1 MNTFADLLGLIL
13 ATVLTLLIFARL
25 WGAVRVFY
33 PVAYLL
39 LGLLAGYVAVVSL
52 RRVLIPGLLLPL
64 QQAQAWPTLLLPLGL
79 LVLLLLRMSRQ
90 PRLYHLGLPAV
101 GWLAGAM
108 AGLALAG
115 AVRGTLLPQMLAV
128 IVLTPTEGRHPGL
141 DPVLTLLSAFL
152 TLAVLTQAWHRQET
166 NPTLRTWLTVPAR
179 IGKLALMAA
188 AGVFLGSLL
197 TARLALPIDRVY
209 ELVEAWSRMI
219 GGGNFFISF

>member
-1 MNTFADLLGLIL
+1 MNTFADLVGLIV
-13 ATVLTLLIFARL
+13 ATVLTLLIFGRL
-25 WGAVRVFY
+25 WGALRLFY

-79 LVLLLLRMSRQ
+79 LVLLVLRMSGR
-90 PRLYHLGLPAV
+90 PHLSHLGLPAV

-128 IVLTPTEGRHPGL
+128 IVLAPTDGRRPGL
-141 DPVLTLLSAFL
+141 DLALTMLSAFL
-152 TLAVLTQAWHRQET
+152 TLVVFIQAWHRQET
-166 NPTLRTWLTVPAR
+166 NPTLRTWLTVPAQ
-179 IGKLALMAA
+179 IGRLALMAA

-209 ELVEAWSRMI
+209 ELVEAWRRMI
-219 GGGNFFISF
+219 GGM